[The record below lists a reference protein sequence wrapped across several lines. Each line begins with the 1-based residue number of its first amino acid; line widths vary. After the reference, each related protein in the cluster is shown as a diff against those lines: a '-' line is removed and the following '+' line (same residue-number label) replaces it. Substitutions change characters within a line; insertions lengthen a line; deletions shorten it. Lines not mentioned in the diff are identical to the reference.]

1 MEAPRLRIGRIPYA
15 NLFPIFHTLEHECDC
30 SSYEFVEGA
39 PSRLN
44 MLLRAGKVDLSPSSS
59 IEFLRNP
66 DLYGLI
72 EGHSVS
78 SRGPVGSILF
88 FTDRKF
94 DALDGTAVYV
104 SSQSETSIG
113 LLAVIARKFYGVE
126 CDLRISDYPQ
136 ITDERSFLLIGD
148 DALRHWNA
156 VSTGQGN
163 EGARMPLVYDLG
175 ELWYRHTGLP
185 FVFALWMVRKRSA
198 DADRLTEGRK
208 PAGSPQDRE
217 VRQGLLDRFIADLG
231 KARGI
236 ALTRLHELA
245 RHVALRSF
253 MSESEILRYWDR
265 LDYDL
270 SDDHKR
276 GLKLFGDYLG
286 DLSYFTKP
294 LTA

>member
-1 MEAPRLRIGRIPYA
+1 M
-15 NLFPIFHTLEHECDC
+15 
-30 SSYEFVEGA
+30 
-39 PSRLN
+39 LN

-59 IEFLRNP
+59 IEFLRNA
-66 DLYGLI
+66 DLYTLI

-78 SRGPVGSILF
+78 SRGPVGSILLF
-88 FTDRKF
+88 ADRKIE
-94 DALDGTAVYV
+94 ALDGTAVYV

-126 CDLRISDYPQ
+126 YDLRISDYPQ

-156 VSTGQGN
+156 VSTGQGS
-163 EGARMPLVYDLG
+163 EGARTPFVYDLG
-175 ELWYRHTGLP
+175 DLWYRYTGLP
-185 FVFALWMVRKRSA
+185 FVFALWMVRRQSPYA
-198 DADRLTEGRK
+198 DGLIEGLN
-208 PAGSPQDRE
+208 PAGSHTGTELSQS
-217 VRQGLLDRFIADLG
+217 LLDRFVADLG